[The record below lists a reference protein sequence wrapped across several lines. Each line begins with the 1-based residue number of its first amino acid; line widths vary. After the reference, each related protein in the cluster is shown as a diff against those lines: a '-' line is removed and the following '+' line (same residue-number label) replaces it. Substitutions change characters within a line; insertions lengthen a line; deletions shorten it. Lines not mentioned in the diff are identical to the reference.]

1 MLPLSLLNLA
11 VSPGSRSL
19 ADRRCFCAA
28 AAAAVIAT
36 PPQAVAA
43 SPTTAA
49 IYDAEAS
56 AYDAAYAN
64 SLVSRAVGFDSLRRS
79 VATRAHGDHAGDVLE
94 LGVGTGLNLPFYE
107 PASVRTLTGI
117 DASSGASPPSLART
131 ARSAERAACSSWRG
145 EEPAICRSGKPP
157 PEPLCREPRVTLRI
171 ADAAALPFPDS
182 SFDAVVDTFGLC
194 VFEAPGAV
202 LSEVRRVLRPGGEVV
217 LLEHDDGPVSRAL
230 AFTRGTSAVAATCA
244 YDQDVAALVTAAG
257 LRLSESEPV
266 AGGFLR
272 RVVAGRALER

>member
-56 AYDAAYAN
+56 AYDAAYAD

-79 VATRAHGDHAGDVLE
+79 VATRAHGDHAGATRGCFRRLPFSLSRPGTGDVLE

-131 ARSAERAACSSWRG
+131 ALRRASGPRLIFRAPPPRPRTQACSSWRG

-157 PEPLCREPRVTLRI
+157 PEALCRE
-171 ADAAALPFPDS
+171 
-182 SFDAVVDTFGLC
+182 
-194 VFEAPGAV
+194 
-202 LSEVRRVLRPGGEVV
+202 
-217 LLEHDDGPVSRAL
+217 
-230 AFTRGTSAVAATCA
+230 
-244 YDQDVAALVTAAG
+244 
-257 LRLSESEPV
+257 
-266 AGGFLR
+266 
-272 RVVAGRALER
+272 

>member
-56 AYDAAYAN
+56 AYDAAYAD

-79 VATRAHGDHAGDVLE
+79 VATRAHGDVLE

-117 DASSGASPPSLART
+117 DASSGMLELAR
-131 ARSAERAACSSWRG
+131 RRAG
-145 EEPAICRSGKPP
+145 DL
-157 PEPLCREPRVTLRI
+157 PLGPRVTLRI

-182 SFDAVVDTFGLC
+182 SFDAVVDTC
-194 VFEAPGAV
+194 AAEA
-202 LSEVRRVLRPGGEVV
+202 
-217 LLEHDDGPVSRAL
+217 GPV
-230 AFTRGTSAVAATCA
+230 
-244 YDQDVAALVTAAG
+244 
-257 LRLSESEPV
+257 RL
-266 AGGFLR
+266 
-272 RVVAGRALER
+272 